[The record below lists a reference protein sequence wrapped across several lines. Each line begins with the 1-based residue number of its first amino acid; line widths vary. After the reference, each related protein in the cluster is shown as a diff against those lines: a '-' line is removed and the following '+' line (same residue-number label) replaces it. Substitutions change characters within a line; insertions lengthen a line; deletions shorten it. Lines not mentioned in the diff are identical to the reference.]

1 MFRFKAGAQPV
12 VFEQVPDLHQENQPD
27 ADGGK
32 NIVHR
37 LGCRE
42 VAQKRIHP
50 AAERT
55 EYRRVD
61 KVQTVHDLFGDPFD
75 NAVKNPHALCR
86 PLTAGEERRDIG
98 HDEAEAVQDRP
109 GDCDAFEPC
118 ARFLD
123 CPTAAGKV
131 HHQKRDRRSDDG
143 GDGRDEKDLLI
154 DVLHDL
160 RCLFPDRR
168 GRSRLDQKRQD
179 ADAEPCD
186 IEPAPRTFPRRRKLR
201 QIVGCVQRCSSFSFP
216 DAKSRR
222 PIRASARN
230 KIQFYMLL
238 SIFSIAY
245 MDLRRKSK
253 TVPML

>member
-1 MFRFKAGAQPV
+1 MLRFKASAQPV
-12 VFEQVPDLHQENQPD
+12 ILEQVPDPHQENQPD

-37 LGCRE
+37 LGGRK
-42 VAQKRIHP
+42 VAQKRVHS

-61 KVQTVHDLFGDPFD
+61 EVQTVHDLFGDPFD

-98 HDEAEAVQDRP
+98 HDEAKTIQDRP
-109 GDCDAFEPC
+109 GDRDAFEPC

-123 CPTAAGKV
+123 RPTAAREI
-131 HHQKRDRRSDDG
+131 HHQKRDRRGDDG
-143 GDGRDEKDLLI
+143 GDGGDEKNLLI

-160 RCLFPDRR
+160 RRLFPDCR
-168 GRSRLDQKRQD
+168 GRSRLDQKRQN
-179 ADAEPCD
+179 ADAEPCS
-186 IEPAPRTFPRRRKLR
+186 IEPVPRTFPRRWKLR
-201 QIVGCVQRCSSFSFP
+201 QVVGCVQRCSSFSFP

-222 PIRASARN
+222 PVQASARN
-230 KIQFYMLL
+230 KIQFLYAFEHL
-238 SIFSIAY
+238 
-245 MDLRRKSK
+245 
-253 TVPML
+253 